1 LINILFVD
9 DDVDVL
15 KQSEIMLSKQDDEF
29 DIETAVSGEE
39 ALDLLSKDDFDI
51 IISDYKMPSMD
62 GIELLKNVRDKNI
75 EKPFIILTAAGDEE
89 TAMDAL
95 NFGADRYIIKKEKLS
110 KQFKILSKEIK
121 QEIKHYKTKK
131 MLIESE
137 MRYEDLVK
145 NLPVGIYKTTPK
157 GKIIDGNEA
166 LAEILGY
173 TDIKKLRT
181 INAFDLFVNPEDR
194 KKWIEMIKEKGIVED
209 FEYKVSKPNGEL
221 IWVEDT
227 ARAVKDNEGD
237 LDHFNGIIRD
247 VTELKDLEEELGKSK
262 EWLSLTFNILDSFG
276 DPIITTDDKGK
287 IAFINSS
294 AERLFGIERN
304 QVVGDEFDSHFKIYH
319 REPDKIIDNPVEKII
334 DEKNDF
340 LQNDLVYMDTK
351 EGKETIIFDA
361 NPIFKKSGNIIGTI
375 LSIKRLDDIPKAKNI
390 SSESGDFGELYDYL
404 PNGIVIISSKDYTP
418 ISFNNTALEYLE
430 YTEEQFKEES
440 IFEWPVES
448 EGTFTY
454 KKVKES
460 LTESGNFS
468 TRVIKKYENGR
479 EKILSFDMRKI
490 KYDTKEN
497 LLLSIYDITKEI
509 EEMKK
514 IEHRNNRYKKAYDA
528 VEESIVF
535 GKLVKDKRGKPHD
548 IIILD
553 VNSSF
558 QDMMGID
565 REEILGNNWSDM
577 LFRLGHDDLKTIN
590 HSIRT
595 KNKESFKLVNNR
607 TKNKID
613 VKVIPEKEEK
623 VILVFKQ
630 PYV

>member
-1 LINILFVD
+1 MINILFVD

-89 TAMDAL
+89 AAMDAL
-95 NFGADRYIIKKEKLS
+95 NFGADRYMIKKEKLS

-121 QEIKHYKTKK
+121 QEIKHYNTKK
-131 MLIESE
+131 KLIVSE

-157 GKIIDGNEA
+157 GKIIDGNKA
-166 LAEILGY
+166 LADILGY
-173 TDIKKLRT
+173 SDISKLKT
-181 INAFDLFVNPEDR
+181 VNAFDLFVNPEDR
-194 KKWIEMIKEKGIVED
+194 KKWIKMIKEKGIVED
-209 FEYKVSKPNGEL
+209 FEYKVSKSNGEL

-227 ARAVKDNEGD
+227 ARAVKDDEG

-247 VTELKDLEEELGKSK
+247 VTEIKELEEELGQSK

-304 QVVGDEFDSHFKIYH
+304 QVVGDEFDNHFKIYY
-319 REPDKIIDNPVEKII
+319 RESDKIIDNPIERII
-334 DEKNDF
+334 DEKNES
-340 LQNDLVYMDTK
+340 LQHDLVYMDTK
-351 EGKETIIFDA
+351 EGKETVICDA

-375 LSIKRLDDIPKAKNI
+375 LSIKKFDDIPKGKNI

-404 PNGIVIISSKDYTP
+404 PNGIVLISSKDYTP
-418 ISFNNTALEYLE
+418 MSFNNTALEYLE
-430 YTEEQFKEES
+430 YTEEQFKRKS

-454 KKVKES
+454 NKVKES

-490 KYDTKEN
+490 KYDAKEN

-514 IEHRNNRYKKAYDA
+514 IEQRSNRYKKAYDA

-535 GKLVKDKRGKPHD
+535 GRLVKDKRGKPHD
-548 IIILD
+548 IVILD

-577 LFRLGHDDLKTIN
+577 LFRLGHDDLKTIDY
-590 HSIRT
+590 SIRT